1 MKIRFV
7 IPLILLILTP
17 LGLLAWLGVLLAS
30 QERASVEERYVGLIR
45 EDLQSIAL
53 RIDRMIEDRERK
65 MLSAIDDYLA
75 GDIRIEDMG
84 ADNPTVSEPFLLD
97 SSRDPV
103 YPKPG
108 QGHDAFLNRT
118 VEIWGDPSLFRGESG
133 EGETQVLRAGRILD
147 SNDSFGWE
155 TWYWNR
161 GMNFLFWRALPD
173 GGVIG
178 FEVNRA
184 RLIADIIEELPDTHS
199 DGRPSEEKQFR
210 LIDSQ
215 GKSLYQWGAFTPEEG
230 SDPIVSNNLEDPL
243 SSWSLQ
249 VFAPSD
255 YLKSDGLSSYAMSLW
270 LGLIAVGLG
279 LLAVGYLV
287 IREYTREMREAEQR
301 VTFVN
306 QVSHELKTPLTNI
319 RMYAELLQDEI
330 AEESPS
336 LAKKTRIIAEESGR
350 LSRLIGNILT
360 FSRKERAKLQLHFS
374 KGVLDETIRATLDQ
388 FRPLL
393 TAKGIEID
401 LDLKT
406 PDNVYFDSDAVGQ
419 MVGNL
424 LSNVEKY
431 CHPKSRVSLTTFRKG
446 ANLVVEIADN
456 GPGISKSEREKIFRP
471 FYRVSNEL
479 TDGVTGTGI
488 GLSISRDLAR
498 MHGGDLILLPSD
510 TGSHF
515 RITIQIQSI
524 EENRGS

>member
-1 MKIRFV
+1 
-7 IPLILLILTP
+7 
-17 LGLLAWLGVLLAS
+17 
-30 QERASVEERYVGLIR
+30 
-45 EDLQSIAL
+45 
-53 RIDRMIEDRERK
+53 
-65 MLSAIDDYLA
+65 
-75 GDIRIEDMG
+75 
-84 ADNPTVSEPFLLD
+84 
-97 SSRDPV
+97 
-103 YPKPG
+103 
-108 QGHDAFLNRT
+108 
-118 VEIWGDPSLFRGESG
+118 
-133 EGETQVLRAGRILD
+133 
-147 SNDSFGWE
+147 
-155 TWYWNR
+155 
-161 GMNFLFWRALPD
+161 
-173 GGVIG
+173 
-178 FEVNRA
+178 
-184 RLIADIIEELPDTHS
+184 
-199 DGRPSEEKQFR
+199 
-210 LIDSQ
+210 IDSQ

-498 MHGGDLILLPSD
+498 MHGGDLELLPSD

-515 RITIQIQSI
+515 RITLQIQSI
-524 EENRGS
+524 EGNRGS